1 MGLKEMRPRQI
12 KDELGDN
19 MAKTETKM
27 VTEHPQFL
35 FHTVI
40 YYQQLPQRLFPL
52 ESDIRV
58 HTSISILVQRQS
70 LIFL

>member
-1 MGLKEMRPRQI
+1 MGLKEMRPSQI

-19 MAKTETKM
+19 MEKNETQ
-27 VTEHPQFL
+27 VATEHPQFL
-35 FHTVI
+35 FQAVI
-40 YYQQLPQRLFPL
+40 YLPVAASWLFPL

-58 HTSISILVQRQS
+58 HTSISITVQRQA